1 MKKEKVD
8 RLKKKNQEEDV
19 KAQIGVLL
27 YVVLIVIYLLF
38 LLFRLLF
45 SPLRLLFV
53 DRYKDANTYPG
64 STFFNRRRRYQNA
77 QMCGKQRWSYQ
88 IGNSIGRQVEE
99 EFQLRQ
105 ISER

>member
-27 YVVLIVIYLLF
+27 YVMLIIISLLFVVVLLLSLLF
-38 LLFRLLF
+38 LLLLL
-45 SPLRLLFV
+45 SFV

-64 STFFNRRRRYQNA
+64 STFFNRR
-77 QMCGKQRWSYQ
+77 K
-88 IGNSIGRQVEE
+88 
-99 EFQLRQ
+99 
-105 ISER
+105 

>member
-27 YVVLIVIYLLF
+27 YVMLIIISLLFVLLLLRLLF
-38 LLFRLLF
+38 LLLLL
-45 SPLRLLFV
+45 SFV

-64 STFFNRRRRYQNA
+64 STFFNRR
-77 QMCGKQRWSYQ
+77 S
-88 IGNSIGRQVEE
+88 
-99 EFQLRQ
+99 
-105 ISER
+105 